1 MKKRLLSAP
10 KRLQRMLLRL
20 RKFDPDVSIRKGTEM
35 HMTDPLSRAYLLLVK
50 QDIVDT
56 QEAWNVA
63 DTK

>member
-1 MKKRLLSAP
+1 
-10 KRLQRMLLRL
+10 MLLRL